1 MGTKKLTAIPTVSLC
16 GPDVA
21 YAPFGL
27 EEVIKFNFLT
37 SLRNYWAIRPLTLP
51 FGLEEV
57 IKFNFLTSLRKL
69 WAILDLN
76 QGPKD
81 YESSAL
87 TAELM
92 ARILQRQSL
101 EKYTLNKFLLSQ
113 TEYLEVWPELGSK

>member
-37 SLRNYWAIRPLTLP
+37 SLRNY
-51 FGLEEV
+51 
-57 IKFNFLTSLRKL
+57 